1 MAKHFEDE
9 DELPKKTPGKKGSV
23 SLEDEDEDAAKKGTT
38 AIVVSEDDDCEFGDT
53 KLMRKTDGLDRVR
66 PAKGDAVRFA
76 ILPGFKPKKAMNHYI
91 DKKGTYRCLTSEEGE
106 GICCKQL
113 GAADLHIAALVVH
126 YTNANTKTGKYSP
139 DQTDTEFEIK
149 YVYLSRTNFADISA
163 LVQED
168 ERPEDFD
175 IVMTHRENGVGYK
188 MARISKE
195 ARWKKHKAVVA
206 AVTEAAE
213 KFEDGVLLT
222 KKLGKK
228 INAIEWKQLL
238 STLDGSAE
246 EEDGDNSDL

>member
-1 MAKHFEDE
+1 MAKQFEDE
-9 DELPKKTPGKKGSV
+9 DELPKKSQKGKI
-23 SLEDEDEDAAKKGTT
+23 SLEDEDEVSPGTKKGQV

-91 DKKGTYRCLTSEEGE
+91 DKKGTYRCLTTEEGE

-113 GAADLHIAALVVH
+113 GTSDLHIAALVVH
-126 YTNANTKTGKYSP
+126 YTNANGKSGKYNA

-175 IVMTHRENGVGYK
+175 IVMTHRENGIGYK
-188 MARISKE
+188 LSRVSKE
-195 ARWKKHKAVVA
+195 ARWRKSKAVTAEVNA
-206 AVTEAAE
+206 AAE

-246 EEDGDNSDL
+246 EDDGDNSDL

>member
-1 MAKHFEDE
+1 MAKQFEDE
-9 DELPKKTPGKKGSV
+9 DELPKKPAGKKGSI
-23 SLEDEDEDAAKKGTT
+23 SLEDDEETGTKKGQV

-91 DKKGTYRCLTSEEGE
+91 DKKGTYRCLTTEEGE

-113 GAADLHIAALVVH
+113 GASDLHFAALVVH
-126 YTNANTKTGKYSP
+126 YTNANTKTGKYTA

-175 IVMTHRENGVGYK
+175 IVMTHRENGIGYK
-188 MARISKE
+188 LSRVSKE
-195 ARWKKHKAVVA
+195 ARWKKTKSVHNAVLA
-206 AVTEAAE
+206 AAE

-228 INAIEWKQLL
+228 LNAIEWKQLL
-238 STLDGSAE
+238 STLEGSAD